1 MKIVTSGAK
10 YIDIDA
16 YAGCVAY
23 AELLQLQGED
33 ALAVCTAPLNESVS
47 DTVRS
52 WNAPIKNAY
61 EPSEND
67 EYILI
72 DVSESDQF
80 DTIVDLEK
88 VSEVI
93 DHHPGFEQYWQD
105 KIGDKATIEFIG
117 AACTLVYESWKSA
130 NLLDKMSVTSARLLI
145 CGILDNTLNFG
156 AKVTTPRD
164 IEAYKALLEI
174 ADLPDNFTAQYF
186 TECQNAILQDLTV
199 AIQNDTKILQFRT
212 FEQPISVGQ
221 LVVWDGNKILQENQE
236 IIRQTLD
243 SIKPDWFM
251 NLVNVGEGN
260 SYFITENLG
269 VQSWLSELL
278 KVSFNNN
285 VAVADHLW
293 LRKEI
298 IKQDIEQS

>member
-16 YAGCVAY
+16 YAGCIAY

-33 ALAVCTAPLNESVS
+33 VLAVCTAPLNESVS

-52 WNAPIKNAY
+52 WNAPIENTCSS
-61 EPSEND
+61 SEND
-67 EYILI
+67 EFILI
-72 DVSESDQF
+72 DVSEPEQF
-80 DTIVDLEK
+80 DTIVDLER

-93 DHHPGFEQYWQD
+93 DHHPGFEKYWQD
-105 KIGDKATIEFIG
+105 KIGNKAIIEFIG

-130 NLLDKMSVTSARLLI
+130 GLLDKMSTTCARLLI

-164 IEAYKALLEI
+164 IEAYKALLKI
-174 ADLPDNFTAQYF
+174 ADLPDDFTAQYF
-186 TECQNAILQDLTV
+186 SECQAAILQDLTL

-212 FEQPISVGQ
+212 YGELVSVGQ
-221 LVVWDGNKILQENQE
+221 LVVWDGKRILQESQE
-236 IIRQTLD
+236 AIKQTQ
-243 SIKPDWFM
+243 SGIKPDWFM
-251 NLVNVGEGN
+251 NLVNVGEGK
-260 SYFITENLG
+260 SYFITENID
-269 VQSWLSELL
+269 VQNWLERLL
-278 KVSFNNN
+278 KVSFSNN

-298 IKQDIEQS
+298 IKQDIEQA

>member
-16 YAGCVAY
+16 YAGCIAY
-23 AELLQLQGED
+23 AELLQLKGED

-52 WNAPIKNAY
+52 WNAQIKNVY

-72 DVSESDQF
+72 DVSEPEQF
-80 DTIVDLEK
+80 DKIVKLEK

-93 DHHPGFEQYWQD
+93 DHHPGLESYWQE
-105 KIGDKATIEFIG
+105 KIGDKAIIDFIG
-117 AACTLVYESWKSA
+117 AACTLVYESWVKSG
-130 NLLDKMSVTSARLLI
+130 LLGKMSVTSARLLI

-164 IEAYKALLEI
+164 IEAYNELLKI
-174 ADLPDNFTAQYF
+174 AELPDNFTVQYF
-186 TECQNAILQDLTV
+186 TECQNAILQDLII
-199 AIQNDTKILQFRT
+199 AIQNDTKILSFRT
-212 FEQPISVGQ
+212 FGQQISVGQ
-221 LVVWDGNKILQENQE
+221 LVVWDGSNILADSQN
-236 IIRQTLD
+236 IIKETLLV
-243 SIKPDWFM
+243 IKPDWFM
-251 NLVNVGEGN
+251 NLVNVGEGK
-260 SYFITENLG
+260 SYFITENAS
-269 VQSWLSELL
+269 VQNWLEKLL
-278 KVSFNNN
+278 KVSFSNN